1 MHRRARH
8 LNPKDAGALVAL
20 DSRFGFT
27 VANGSA
33 IGTWEDRT
41 NNNNDAKQATT
52 TKQPTYNTNQLNGNP
67 VITFDGTDDSLRTDA
82 LSSSITSN
90 ALTCLS
96 MSNKTAQGSTTTAV
110 LSRVFGLTNGN
121 NFDASSTD
129 GLTLLIGSGGGFVA
143 GNYYLYRN
151 NSSVTARTGNY
162 NQTYLHSF
170 TLNGSSVT
178 SRLNNTAQV
187 TGTTSATAMNS
198 NLLALA
204 YAEGG
209 SNAFLNGNLSVI
221 TIIPSVVSGALLKR
235 LEHASAYSFKL
246 TCN

>member
-1 MHRRARH
+1 M
-8 LNPKDAGALVAL
+8 AL
-20 DSRFGFT
+20 DTRFGFT

-41 NNNNDAKQATT
+41 NNNNDAKQSTT

-67 VITFDGTDDSLRTDA
+67 VITFDGTDDSLRTDT

-96 MSNKTAQGSTTTAV
+96 ISNKTAQGSTTTAPF
-110 LSRVFGLTNGN
+110 SRVFGLTNGN
-121 NFDASSTD
+121 NFDFNNTD
-129 GLTLLIGSGGGFVA
+129 SIMSFIGSGNTFLA
-143 GNYYLYRN
+143 GDYYVYRN
-151 NSSVTARTGNY
+151 SATATVRAGVY
-162 NQTYLHSF
+162 NETYLHSF
-170 TLNGSSVT
+170 TLDGSSVK
-178 SRLNNTAQV
+178 SRLNNTAQT

-198 NLLALA
+198 NRLALA
-204 YAEGG
+204 YMEGAAD
-209 SNAFLNGNLSVI
+209 SFLNGNLAVI
-221 TIIPSVVSGALLKR
+221 TILKSVVSDALWKR